1 MGSRS
6 YEFVFGTRPWRLWH
20 MLHIAMLLPILW
32 FVDYFQHFVPGAG
45 PQGGEAVFA
54 LMLAY
59 IFCFGILSAA
69 NALLLAFKATG
80 TLVQRAVL
88 WPLYL
93 LGAWTAAI
101 VLVLTGAEI
110 GTTVE
115 SGPVERWVGVLCCV
129 AALAVYYGANFLALR
144 RARQG

>member
-1 MGSRS
+1 MSRS

-32 FVDYFQHFVPGAG
+32 FVNYFQHFVPGAG

-59 IFCFGILSAA
+59 ILGFGILSAV
-69 NALLLAFKATG
+69 NALLLAFKAEG
-80 TLVQRAVL
+80 NLIQRVVL

-93 LGAWTAAI
+93 VGAWSAAI
-101 VLVLTGAEI
+101 GLVLIGAEL
-110 GTTVE
+110 GTAVE
-115 SGPVERWVGVLCCV
+115 SDAVERWGGVVCCV
-129 AALAVYYGANFLALR
+129 AALAVYYGANLAALR
-144 RARQG
+144 RARRG